1 MIVVFLFGWGNLY
14 LLYNIIYMFYVDF
27 IVSYIFKK
35 FWFIFILKE
44 VVFVVVLIFKLDE
57 ERII

>member
-1 MIVVFLFGWGNLY
+1 
-14 LLYNIIYMFYVDF
+14 MFYIDF
-27 IVSYIFKK
+27 IVNYIFKK
-35 FWFIFILKE
+35 FLFIFILKE

>member
-1 MIVVFLFGWGNLY
+1 
-14 LLYNIIYMFYVDF
+14 MFYKDF
-27 IVSYIFKK
+27 IVNYIFKK
-35 FWFIFILKE
+35 FLFIFILKE